1 MRPIPLC
8 HSPPHAP
15 AVERFNVVEHI
26 HSLVISS
33 RVVLAVDPVWLRESE
48 EVFASS
54 GAALEGFSG
63 EHDSLVDLSEAE
75 LLIEGMTS
83 AVESK

>member
-1 MRPIPLC
+1 ME
-8 HSPPHAP
+8 H
-15 AVERFNVVEHI
+15 FNVVEHI
-26 HSLVISS
+26 RSLVISS
-33 RVVLAVDPVWLRESE
+33 RVVLAVGLVWLRESE

-54 GAALEGFSG
+54 GTALEGFSG
-63 EHDSLVDLSEAE
+63 ERDSLVDLSEVE